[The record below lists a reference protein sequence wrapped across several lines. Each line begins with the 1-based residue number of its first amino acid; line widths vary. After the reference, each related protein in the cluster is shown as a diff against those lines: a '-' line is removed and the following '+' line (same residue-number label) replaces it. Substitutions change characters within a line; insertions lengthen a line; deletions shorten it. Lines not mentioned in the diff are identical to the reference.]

1 MSENEITEILNKY
14 HVIAVVGASDH
25 IGKPSHRV
33 TAYLKQHGY
42 KIIPINPNIKELFG
56 EKAYPS
62 LLEIPTKI
70 QETIDIVDIFR
81 KNEDVPTV
89 VEQALQLKKTV
100 GRPFVVW
107 MQQEIVNEA
116 AAQKARQAGLTVIM
130 DKCLMKEHL
139 HRRAAPTPHP
149 ESETQ

>member
-1 MSENEITEILNKY
+1 MSENEITEILNKN

-25 IGKPSHRV
+25 IGRPSHRV

-62 LLEIPTKI
+62 LLEIPAKI
-70 QETIDIVDIFR
+70 QATIDVVDIFR
-81 KNEDVPTV
+81 KSEDVPAV
-89 VEQALQLKKTV
+89 VEQALQLKKAV

-107 MQQEIVNEA
+107 MQQEIINEQA
-116 AAQKARQAGLTVIM
+116 AEKARKAGLVVVI
-130 DKCLMKEHL
+130 DKCMMKEHM
-139 HRRAAPTPHP
+139 HRRAPTPHP
-149 ESETQ
+149 ESERQ

>member
-1 MSENEITEILNKY
+1 LSENEITEILNKC

-62 LLEIPTKI
+62 LLEVPSGIKAS
-70 QETIDIVDIFR
+70 IDVVDIFR
-81 KNEDVPTV
+81 KSEDVPIV
-89 VEQALQLKKTV
+89 VDQALQLKKSV
-100 GRPFVVW
+100 GRPFVIW
-107 MQQEIVNEA
+107 MQQDIINEA
-116 AAQKARQAGLTVIM
+116 VAEKARQAGLTVVM
-130 DKCLMKEHL
+130 DRCLMKEHL
-139 HRRAAPTPHP
+139 HRRSLTPHP

>member
-1 MSENEITEILNKY
+1 LSENEITEILNKY

-62 LLEIPTKI
+62 LLDVPAAV
-70 QETIDIVDIFR
+70 QATIDVVDIFR
-81 KNEDVPTV
+81 KSEDVTTV
-89 VEQALQLKKTV
+89 VEQVLQLKKSV
-100 GRPFVVW
+100 GRPFVIW

-116 AAQKARQAGLTVIM
+116 AAEKARKAGLVVVV
-130 DKCLMKEHL
+130 DRCLMKEHL
-139 HRRAAPTPHP
+139 HRRAPTPHP
-149 ESETQ
+149 ESEMQ

>member
-1 MSENEITEILNKY
+1 LSENEITEILNKY
-14 HVIAVVGASDH
+14 HVFAVVGASDH

-62 LLEIPTKI
+62 LLDVPAKV
-70 QETIDIVDIFR
+70 QATIDVVDIFR
-81 KNEDVPTV
+81 KSEDVPLV
-89 VEQALQLKKTV
+89 VEQVLQLKKSV

-107 MQQEIVNEA
+107 MQQEIINEA
-116 AAQKARQAGLTVIM
+116 AAEKARKAGLMVVM
-130 DKCLMKEHL
+130 DRCLMKEHL
-139 HRRAAPTPHP
+139 HRRAPKQHP